1 LVTGGSDGLGHAAAE
16 TLALEGANVII
27 CGRRV
32 GHAIETVNTANQ
44 RLSETGSG
52 RLSKLNKSVFRTGT
66 AINLNGGLFL
76 ML

>member
-1 LVTGGSDGLGHAAAE
+1 MVTGGSDGLGHAAAE

-32 GHAIETVNTANQ
+32 GHAIETANQ

-52 RLSKLNKSVFRTGT
+52 RLSELNKSVFRTGT

>member
-1 LVTGGSDGLGHAAAE
+1 MAAGGSNCLGHATAE
-16 TLALEGANVII
+16 TLALEGATVII

-32 GHAIETVNTANQ
+32 GHAIEAANTASQ
-44 RLSETGSG
+44 ILSETGSG